1 MLRISKLTDYGIVI
15 LVHMARD
22 EEAIHNARDVAS
34 TSDVP
39 LPTVS
44 KVLKMLGGA
53 GLLVSHRGVK
63 GGWSFARPSTK
74 ISVAEIIT
82 AIEGP
87 IALTEC
93 STDCPGQCDLEP
105 VCPVRNNWRKINHV
119 IRNALENLSLFHM
132 ARELPRQPPPRSKE
146 GFSRLVV
153 VSGKK
158 RSA

>member
-15 LVHMARD
+15 LTHMARD
-22 EEAIHNARDVAS
+22 ERAVHSARDIAS
-34 TSDVP
+34 RSELP

-44 KVLKMLGGA
+44 KVLKMLGRA

-63 GGWSFARPSTK
+63 GGWSLARPPKK

-93 STDCPGQCDLEP
+93 STDCPVRCDLEP
-105 VCPVRNNWRKINHV
+105 VCPVRDNWRKINHV
-119 IRNALENLSLFHM
+119 ICNALENLSLFQM
-132 ARELPRQPPPRSKE
+132 GRELPRQPP
-146 GFSRLVV
+146 LVV
-153 VSGKK
+153 LSGKT